1 MAQWLRLQ
9 ASTAGSGD
17 SIRCWGTKIPPTA
30 LLQKTSR
37 DGALG
42 DHQSPQV
49 MTLDM
54 QRV

>member
-1 MAQWLRLQ
+1 MVQWLRLQ
-9 ASTAGSGD
+9 ASTVGSVD
-17 SIRCWGTKIPPTA
+17 SIHCWGTKIPPTA
-30 LLQKTSR
+30 LPQKTSR

-54 QRV
+54 QCV